1 MCCKQ
6 MSSSR
11 RQVEWGRNRI
21 HSPRRHL
28 HGGRGKVGT
37 DVPAGTMRGQIQRA
51 LTMQGPGPGE
61 GPTQGGAPATNTTKG
76 PTDKLY
82 PCAHPEERGSV
93 LQKFVFSLCG
103 THSVS

>member
-1 MCCKQ
+1 
-6 MSSSR
+6 
-11 RQVEWGRNRI
+11 
-21 HSPRRHL
+21 
-28 HGGRGKVGT
+28 
-37 DVPAGTMRGQIQRA
+37 
-51 LTMQGPGPGE
+51 MQGPGPGE

-82 PCAHPEERGSV
+82 PCAHPEETGSV